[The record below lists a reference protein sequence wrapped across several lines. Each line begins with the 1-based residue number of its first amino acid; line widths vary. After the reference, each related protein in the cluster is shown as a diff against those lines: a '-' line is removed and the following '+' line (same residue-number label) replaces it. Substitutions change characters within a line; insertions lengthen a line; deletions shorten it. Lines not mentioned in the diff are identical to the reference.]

1 MLRGADVKR
10 ACRRKNLLPFMLVVG
25 GDFMVTL
32 EDLKGM
38 DLDINVDVGRL
49 DAELL
54 QLPEVSSLAVK
65 ANPYVAE
72 KLFDQWLSLSE
83 TNSLVKS
90 LLNNAKGAGALN
102 FCGTS
107 SSTNATA
114 SNSLPSMFP
123 AGSTPPLSPRS
134 SSGSPRITKHRAGL
148 GLSALGS
155 PLKLVSEPVKELIPQ
170 FYFLNGRP
178 PPNELK
184 ERCLFRINQF
194 FYGHVD
200 GLQMH
205 EFKLVTKEI
214 CKLPSFFSS
223 ALFRKIDVEGTGT
236 VTRDVFVNYWISGNM
251 LTKDIATQI
260 YTILKQPD
268 ARHLAQDD
276 FKPVLRE
283 LLATHP
289 GLEFLQSTP
298 EFQERYAETVIY
310 RIFYHVNRSGNGHI
324 TLRELKRS
332 NLIAAMQHA
341 DEEEDINK
349 VLRYFSYEHFYVI
362 YCKFWE
368 LDTDH
373 DFLIDKE
380 NLIRYGNHALTYR
393 IVDRIFSQ
401 VPRKFTC
408 NVEGKMG
415 YEDFIYFILSEED
428 KSSEPSLEYWFKCI
442 DLDGNGIITRNEMQ
456 FFYEEQLHRMECMAQ
471 EPVLFEDILC
481 QIVDMIHPESNGV
494 LPSILVIQRL
504 KKLPRPEV
512 MRSPHR
518 RATARLKPPV
528 SVCRVQ
534 MKGKHEPVVGL
545 DESYLTLRDLKG
557 SKLSGSVLNILF
569 NLNKF
574 MAFETRDPFL
584 IRQEREN
591 PNLTE
596 WDRFAHRE
604 YIRLSMEED
613 AEDASNGS
621 ADVWDESLEAP
632 CLLSLLS
639 LCITLAEKQGS
650 SNCVGQDRTQN
661 DVFASGILS

>member
-1 MLRGADVKR
+1 MDV
-10 ACRRKNLLPFMLVVG
+10 
-25 GDFMVTL
+25 
-32 EDLKGM
+32 DLIS
-38 DLDINVDVGRL
+38 DITSL

-54 QLPEVSSLAVK
+54 QLPEVSSFVIK
-65 ANPYVAE
+65 DNPYVAQ
-72 KLFDQWLSLSE
+72 KLFDQWLSLPD
-83 TNSLVKS
+83 TTPLVKN
-90 LLNNAKGAGALN
+90 LLNNAKAGGPLN
-102 FCGTS
+102 AAGTS
-107 SSTNATA
+107 SSTNVAAT
-114 SNSLPSMFP
+114 NSLPSMFP

-134 SSGSPRITKHRAGL
+134 SSGSPRTTRHRAGP
-148 GLSALGS
+148 SMLGS
-155 PLKLVSEPVKELIPQ
+155 SLKFVNEPVKEPIPQQ
-170 FYFLNGRP
+170 FYFQNGRP

-194 FYGHVD
+194 FYGHTD
-200 GLQMH
+200 GLQME
-205 EFKLVTKEI
+205 EFKPITKEI
-214 CKLPSFFSS
+214 CKLPSFFST
-223 ALFRKIDVEGTGT
+223 ALFRKIDVDGTGII
-236 VTRDVFVNYWISGNM
+236 TRDVFVDYWVNGNL
-251 LTKDIATQI
+251 LTKDIATQM

-268 ARHLAQDD
+268 LRHLTQDD

-289 GLEFLQSTP
+289 GLEFLRNTP

-310 RIFYHVNRSGNGHI
+310 RIFFYVNRLGDGHL

-332 NLIAAMQHA
+332 DLIAAMQHA

-401 VPRKFTC
+401 VPRKFTSK
-408 NVEGKMG
+408 VEGKMG
-415 YEDFIYFILSEED
+415 YEDFVYFILSEED
-428 KSSEPSLEYWFKCI
+428 KTSEPSLEYWFKCI
-442 DLDGNGIITRNEMQ
+442 DLDGNGVMTRNEMQ
-456 FFYEEQLHRMECMAQ
+456 FFYEEQLHRMECMGQ

-481 QIVDMIHPESNGV
+481 QMVDMISPE
-494 LPSILVIQRL
+494 
-504 KKLPRPEV
+504 
-512 MRSPHR
+512 
-518 RATARLKPPV
+518 
-528 SVCRVQ
+528 
-534 MKGKHEPVVGL
+534 
-545 DESYLTLRDLKG
+545 DESYFTLRDLKG
-557 SKLSGSVLNILF
+557 NKLSGSVFNILF

-632 CLLSLLS
+632 
-639 LCITLAEKQGS
+639 
-650 SNCVGQDRTQN
+650 
-661 DVFASGILS
+661 F

>member
-1 MLRGADVKR
+1 
-10 ACRRKNLLPFMLVVG
+10 
-25 GDFMVTL
+25 
-32 EDLKGM
+32 M
-38 DLDINVDVGRL
+38 DLDFNGDVACL

-54 QLPEVSSLAVK
+54 QLPEVSPLAIK

-72 KLFDQWLSLSE
+72 KLFDQWLSLPE
-83 TNSLVKS
+83 TNSLVKC
-90 LLNNAKGAGALN
+90 LLNNAKGTGSLN
-102 FCGTS
+102 FAGTS
-107 SSTNATA
+107 SGANAAA

-134 SSGSPRITKHRAGL
+134 SSGSPRIFKQRAGP
-148 GLSALGS
+148 SALGS
-155 PLKLVSEPVKELIPQ
+155 PLKLVNEPVKELIPQ
-170 FYFLNGRP
+170 FYFQDGRP
-178 PPNELK
+178 APNELK

-194 FYGHVD
+194 FYGHMD

-205 EFKLVTKEI
+205 EFKPVTKEI
-214 CKLPSFFSS
+214 CKLPSFFST
-223 ALFRKIDVEGTGT
+223 ALFRKIDVDGTGV
-236 VTRDVFVNYWISGNM
+236 VTRDAFVDYWINGNM
-251 LTKDIATQI
+251 LTKDIATQL

-268 ARHLAQDD
+268 HKYLVQDD

-310 RIFYHVNRSGNGHI
+310 RIFYYVNRSGNGRL

-349 VLRYFSYEHFYVI
+349 VLRYFSYEHFLRDI
-362 YCKFWE
+362 
-368 LDTDH
+368 L
-373 DFLIDKE
+373 
-380 NLIRYGNHALTYR
+380 

-401 VPRKFTC
+401 VPRKFTSK
-408 NVEGKMG
+408 VEGKMG
-415 YEDFIYFILSEED
+415 YEDFVYFILSEED

-481 QIVDMIHPESNGV
+481 QMVDMIHPE
-494 LPSILVIQRL
+494 
-504 KKLPRPEV
+504 
-512 MRSPHR
+512 
-518 RATARLKPPV
+518 
-528 SVCRVQ
+528 
-534 MKGKHEPVVGL
+534 
-545 DESYLTLRDLKG
+545 DESYVTLHDLKG
-557 SKLSGSVLNILF
+557 SKLSGSVFNILF

-591 PNLTE
+591 PHLTE

-613 AEDASNGS
+613 TEDASNGS

-632 CLLSLLS
+632 
-639 LCITLAEKQGS
+639 
-650 SNCVGQDRTQN
+650 
-661 DVFASGILS
+661 F